1 MPENIRKLDNAEIYK
16 EISPKVR
23 ISLSY
28 NIFTYPKIIK
38 RSLVSYTR
46 DLFIN
51 HNIILFY
58 LPL

>member
-1 MPENIRKLDNAEIYK
+1 MPEDIRKLDNAEIYK

-38 RSLVSYTR
+38 EGVSK
-46 DLFIN
+46 F
-51 HNIILFY
+51 
-58 LPL
+58 PL